1 VHKRYRQT
9 DGRTD
14 GRLHIANVTVVFLT
28 VLSCLFVA
36 KRLDASRC
44 HLVGSSPCPVRH
56 CVRWGPSSLKKGHN
70 SPHFS
75 SHVYCGRMA
84 RWIRM
89 PLGMELGLG
98 SGDIVLD
105 GTKPPAPTGH
115 SSPHFP
121 VHVCC
126 GQTAVWIRMPLSTR
140 QASAEAHCIRWTQLP
155 QKRGTVS

>member
-1 VHKRYRQT
+1 MLY
-9 DGRTD
+9 
-14 GRLHIANVTVVFLT
+14 VVCT
-28 VLSCLFVA
+28 VLSVCLSVC
-36 KRLDASRC
+36 LSVT
-44 HLVGSSPCPVRH
+44 L
-56 CVRWGPSSLKKGHN
+56 
-70 SPHFS
+70 
-75 SHVYCGRMA
+75 VYCGQTVGRINMK
-84 RWIRM
+84 
-89 PLGMELGLG
+89 LDMEVGLG